1 MNTQITHFIR
11 QHVSQP
17 DRLGNICASNTR
29 SQHVRS
35 ELVLRPPQLGGGDV
49 LRFLIGT
56 IAISCNE
63 TSRAFGFIQIVSAA
77 VPPIENRVSCCPVSV
92 RVCVSVFVGVL
103 VCLPVFVCENL
114 FMPNA
119 RINHMKEIKKERNSN
134 TKQIIF
140 SVYKKTTK
148 RILRKWQKQKSNQHL
163 KCWICLL
170 FRLIAIP
177 IDRDVVRH
185 VARKTFSFAT
195 EIEAIRLIAWLIYFC
210 TWFATHAPRR
220 ATWLALQLHRSIDPS
235 IARLQFQLESKWSCL
250 LRVELEE
257 AACLLS
263 SSRSCALRR
272 GSNYVDLCTVRLH
285 RSFDGTKSID
295 AVDREEICN
304 AKNENWFDDRA
315 RLIYNVPLR
324 SARDTPPNTIICMWI
339 MLVCVRQGVH

>member
-1 MNTQITHFIR
+1 
-11 QHVSQP
+11 
-17 DRLGNICASNTR
+17 
-29 SQHVRS
+29 
-35 ELVLRPPQLGGGDV
+35 
-49 LRFLIGT
+49 
-56 IAISCNE
+56 
-63 TSRAFGFIQIVSAA
+63 
-77 VPPIENRVSCCPVSV
+77 
-92 RVCVSVFVGVL
+92 
-103 VCLPVFVCENL
+103 
-114 FMPNA
+114 
-119 RINHMKEIKKERNSN
+119 MKEIKKERNSN

-220 ATWLALQLHRSIDPS
+220 ATWLALQLHRSIASS
-235 IARLQFQLESKWSCL
+235 IPVGVEVKLSAACGTWRSCL
-250 LRVELEE
+250 R
-257 AACLLS
+257 LS
-263 SSRSCALRR
+263 LSPFRSCALRR

-295 AVDREEICN
+295 AVDKEEICN

-324 SARDTPPNTIICMWI
+324 SARDTPPKYDYMWI
-339 MLVCVRQGVH
+339 MLVCVQQGVH

>member
-35 ELVLRPPQLGGGDV
+35 ELVLEQPQLLAATFFVFWLGQ
-49 LRFLIGT
+49 LRSVAT
-56 IAISCNE
+56 RR
-63 TSRAFGFIQIVSAA
+63 RARLDSFEIVSAA

-119 RINHMKEIKKERNSN
+119 RINHMKEGKKERNSN

-250 LRVELEE
+250 LRVQLEE
-257 AACLLS
+257 AASVYPSLLFA
-263 SSRSCALRR
+263 RVRCA
-272 GSNYVDLCTVRLH
+272 G
-285 RSFDGTKSID
+285 
-295 AVDREEICN
+295 A
-304 AKNENWFDDRA
+304 A
-315 RLIYNVPLR
+315 
-324 SARDTPPNTIICMWI
+324 I
-339 MLVCVRQGVH
+339 MLICVPCDFIDRLTEPNRSTPLIGKKFAMQRMKIDLMIARAWSTTFLSDRRVTRPQIRLYVCG